1 MPGGSERKKAM
12 KKILGVA
19 GGALLL
25 AVGVVALTGWR
36 GGCSGHGH
44 GHGRDPARMAA
55 FVTDRVDGLL
65 DDVDA
70 TAEQR
75 TRIHAVK
82 DRMLAAGQAARGGH
96 TEAHDALVAEWKS
109 ATPDAARLHALV
121 DERVEEMRALAH
133 QAVDAGVEVHGVL
146 TPEQREKLTRKMER
160 WHR

>member
-12 KKILGVA
+12 KKILGIA

-25 AVGVVALTGWR
+25 AVGVVALTGWK
-36 GGCSGHGH
+36 GGYGGHGH
-44 GHGRDPARMAA
+44 HGRDPARMAA

-65 DDVDA
+65 EDVDA
-70 TAEQR
+70 TADQR

-82 DRMLAAGQAARGGH
+82 DRMLAAGQAAREGR

-121 DERVEEMRALAH
+121 DDRVEEMRALAH

>member
-1 MPGGSERKKAM
+1 MPGGPERKKAM

-25 AVGVVALTGWR
+25 VVGVVVLTGWR
-36 GGCSGHGH
+36 GGCGGHGH

-70 TAEQR
+70 SPDQR
-75 TRIHAVK
+75 ARVHAVK
-82 DRMLAAGQAARGGH
+82 ERMLAAGQTAREGRK
-96 TEAHDALVAEWKS
+96 EAHDALVAEWKS